1 MKWIL
6 LFFAFWNVGGALLRL
21 FRMQLERVRFLG
33 RIYPDRHA
41 IPLAE
46 MSDLELSREA
56 RTRYRAAV
64 YDLCRTLGMPAPDL
78 FCSLKSGMLAGTRGW
93 KRHQVH
99 LSCGFLNHASD
110 RELLAVIAHELGH
123 IYYRHFIALRI
134 VELLASVVYA
144 RVVYALWHTNVAWY
158 WYLGCWSLLD
168 FSFSLT
174 RLAVGSATELMA
186 DHFAARK
193 LNLAEELSRGLL
205 RAQCFNGATDFSQIT
220 HFYPT
225 VRLRLRLLS
234 RYARSLAAQ
243 CSTAALP

>member
-134 VELLASVVYA
+134 VELLAKRDLSAGEIAEHFTVSRPAVSRHLRVLREAGLTTVLPDAQRRVY
-144 RVVYALWHTNVAWY
+144 RLEPEPLIQLEDWLGRQRQLWERRLDALGTH
-158 WYLGCWSLLD
+158 LD
-168 FSFSLT
+168 
-174 RLAVGSATELMA
+174 RMA
-186 DHFAARK
+186 AAKRRTTK
-193 LNLAEELSRGLL
+193 GKGKPR
-205 RAQCFNGATDFSQIT
+205 R
-220 HFYPT
+220 
-225 VRLRLRLLS
+225 
-234 RYARSLAAQ
+234 
-243 CSTAALP
+243 